1 MLGGSNNKFSNIS
14 NIRMVEMLFCTKC
27 QTIYCVFFFASPH
40 MHKKP
45 QKNKT
50 KTKKTK
56 TNGKC
61 YLNILF
67 NDESKHKIIV
77 ETLDKCYRNGKTS
90 VFVTYH
96 CEKRIFKE
104 ERNR

>member
-1 MLGGSNNKFSNIS
+1 MPNYVLCIF
-14 NIRMVEMLFCTKC
+14 LCL
-27 QTIYCVFFFASPH
+27 SPH
-40 MHKKP
+40 AQKNP
-45 QKNKT
+45 QKTKQKT
-50 KTKKTK
+50 KTKTE

-77 ETLDKCYRNGKTS
+77 ETS

-96 CEKRIFKE
+96 CEKRIVKE
-104 ERNR
+104 ERNC

>member
-1 MLGGSNNKFSNIS
+1 MPNYVLCIF
-14 NIRMVEMLFCTKC
+14 LCL
-27 QTIYCVFFFASPH
+27 SPH
-40 MHKKP
+40 AQKNP
-45 QKNKT
+45 QKTKQKKT
-50 KTKKTK
+50 KTE

-77 ETLDKCYRNGKTS
+77 GTS

-96 CEKRIFKE
+96 CEKRIVKE
-104 ERNR
+104 ERNC

>member
-1 MLGGSNNKFSNIS
+1 MPNYVLSIF
-14 NIRMVEMLFCTKC
+14 LCL
-27 QTIYCVFFFASPH
+27 SPH
-40 MHKKP
+40 AQKNP
-45 QKNKT
+45 QKT
-50 KTKKTK
+50 KQKKKKTE

-77 ETLDKCYRNGKTS
+77 ETS

-96 CEKRIFKE
+96 CEKRIVKE
-104 ERNR
+104 ERNC

>member
-1 MLGGSNNKFSNIS
+1 MPNYVLCIF
-14 NIRMVEMLFCTKC
+14 LCL
-27 QTIYCVFFFASPH
+27 SPH
-40 MHKKP
+40 AQKKP
-45 QKNKT
+45 QKTKQKKT
-50 KTKKTK
+50 KTE

-77 ETLDKCYRNGKTS
+77 ETS

-96 CEKRIFKE
+96 CEKRIVKE
-104 ERNR
+104 ERNC

>member
-1 MLGGSNNKFSNIS
+1 MPNYVLCIF
-14 NIRMVEMLFCTKC
+14 LCL
-27 QTIYCVFFFASPH
+27 SPH
-40 MHKKP
+40 AQKNP
-45 QKNKT
+45 QKT
-50 KTKKTK
+50 KQKKNKKTE

-77 ETLDKCYRNGKTS
+77 ETS

-96 CEKRIFKE
+96 CEKRIVKE
-104 ERNR
+104 ERNC

>member
-1 MLGGSNNKFSNIS
+1 MPNYVLCIF
-14 NIRMVEMLFCTKC
+14 LCL
-27 QTIYCVFFFASPH
+27 SPH
-40 MHKKP
+40 VQKNP
-45 QKNKT
+45 QKT
-50 KTKKTK
+50 KQKQKKTE

-77 ETLDKCYRNGKTS
+77 ETS

-96 CEKRIFKE
+96 CEKRIVKE
-104 ERNR
+104 ERNC

>member
-1 MLGGSNNKFSNIS
+1 MFKYIKYENGRNAFLYQMPNYVLCIF
-14 NIRMVEMLFCTKC
+14 LCL
-27 QTIYCVFFFASPH
+27 SPH
-40 MHKKP
+40 AQKTPKK
-45 QKNKT
+45 QNKN
-50 KTKKTK
+50 KKTK

-96 CEKRIFKE
+96 CEKRIVKE